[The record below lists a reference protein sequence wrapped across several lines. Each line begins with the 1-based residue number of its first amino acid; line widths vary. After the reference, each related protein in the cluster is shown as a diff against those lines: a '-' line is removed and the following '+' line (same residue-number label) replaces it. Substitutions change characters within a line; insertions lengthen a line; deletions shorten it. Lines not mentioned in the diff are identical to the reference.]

1 MSYWPHEWQSV
12 YSYEYIG
19 SVRYAS
25 LARMQTLSSSQHVIG
40 EGLLIAH
47 SQLFD
52 QSEAIPRPA
61 EPF

>member
-1 MSYWPHEWQSV
+1 MNGRV
-12 YSYEYIG
+12 YIAMCIG

-25 LARMQTLSSSQHVIG
+25 LARMRALSSSQHVIG
-40 EGLLIAH
+40 EGLVIAH

-52 QSEAIPRPA
+52 QSVAIPRPA